1 MNMEFIHTYID
12 TYNTIYI
19 IKNIFDILV
28 IIDIYIYI
36 INYIPQTNNMEKWLI
51 GVLVT
56 IVSALFST
64 IGLLMQKYA
73 HMKEAELMEKS
84 NGTKGYFKC
93 CGIPCNIWFVA
104 GFITLAFVPL
114 PLDFIALSN
123 AGQSLIIPVGT
134 GMTIVWNQILSP
146 LVLKEK
152 FSRQDAFATIV
163 IKVTVIEMQIVMIHK
178 MVCLWIIRHY

>member
-1 MNMEFIHTYID
+1 
-12 TYNTIYI
+12 
-19 IKNIFDILV
+19 
-28 IIDIYIYI
+28 
-36 INYIPQTNNMEKWLI
+36 MEKWLI

-152 FSRQDAFATIV
+152 FSN
-163 IKVTVIEMQIVMIHK
+163 
-178 MVCLWIIRHY
+178 